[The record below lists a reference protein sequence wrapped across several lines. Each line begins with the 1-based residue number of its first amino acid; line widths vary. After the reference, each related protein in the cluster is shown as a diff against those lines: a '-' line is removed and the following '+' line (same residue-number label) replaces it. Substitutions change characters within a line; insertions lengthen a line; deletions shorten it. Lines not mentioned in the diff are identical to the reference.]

1 MKKEF
6 QNVHLAAMTTGEGR
20 GLLYYVK
27 KIMKALTAFR
37 EHRNNIYTGLKKKK
51 KKPEDKLPLQAK
63 CSECRPKC

>member
-20 GLLYYVK
+20 GLLYYIK
-27 KIMKALTAFR
+27 KITKALTAFC
-37 EHRNNIYTGLKKKK
+37 EHRNNIYTGFLKNKTE
-51 KKPEDKLPLQAK
+51 PENKLPLQAK